1 MIGRVATTVASIAL
15 AAASIEVQAETNTLP
30 AETPSV
36 LAFKLE
42 TAMVRGS
49 FWNPWTQKN
58 DPVELRSF
66 RGEGMKDGDFVGR
79 SIRVKPGDTLRIR
92 LDNKLPA
99 CTKEE
104 LALGPCRNDTNL
116 HTHGLWVSPSG
127 NSDNVMISIPPGEG
141 FDYEFH
147 IPQDHPAGTFWYH
160 PHRHGS
166 GMYQIASGM
175 VGALIVEG
183 NRLPTRDRPGDL
195 DVLLKDDRGRAF
207 AEQVLVFENIPYA
220 CSFEKDGYARMARNS
235 EGKRIIHALCEPG
248 EVGRVD
254 RFAQFVQPPDAAPA
268 FRYFPINGRVQPLLR
283 GSVAGRFERWRIVHS
298 GFHGLLRLGLRKLA
312 SDAPE
317 LANMPGAEQPQWM
330 ERYCTGAALPV
341 WQIAHDG
348 LTRSQ
353 IRRTEEAAVIPGGRL
368 DLLTRFPEPGRYCLI
383 EAAPQQVR
391 GLSPQVLALIEVGG
405 HPARI
410 ADDEAELRRQLV
422 RAAGRVLSGKQR
434 AAVRKRVI
442 ADLQNGLRLDSFVP
456 HHTIAAS
463 ELTGKQT
470 AEFRTEGVERD
481 GQFFIDD
488 RKFDHDRIDRRLP
501 LGGVEEWRIHVPAKG
516 GAHVFHI
523 HVNPFQIVSAV
534 NEKGEDVTDSA
545 SPGFNPMLAGLSG
558 QWMDTV
564 LLEPGM
570 TVVMR
575 TRYERFAGD
584 IMLHCHLVA
593 HSDLGMM
600 QHVRIYAP
608 GEPNTDHMH
617 H

>member
-1 MIGRVATTVASIAL
+1 M
-15 AAASIEVQAETNTLP
+15 
-30 AETPSV
+30 

-92 LDNKLPA
+92 LDNNLPA

-104 LALGPCRNDTNL
+104 LAQGPCRNDTNL
-116 HTHGLWVSPSG
+116 HTHGLWISPSG

-166 GMYQIASGM
+166 GMYQMASGM
-175 VGALIVEG
+175 AGALIVEG
-183 NRLPTRDRPGDL
+183 SRLPTADRPGDV
-195 DVLLKDDRGRAF
+195 DILLRDDRGRPL
-207 AEQVLVFENIPYA
+207 AEQVLVFEHIPYA
-220 CSFEKDGYARMARNS
+220 CAFEADGYARMARNS
-235 EGKRIIHALCEPG
+235 DGKRTIKLCEPG
-248 EVGRVD
+248 EVGRVE
-254 RFAQFVQPPDAAPA
+254 RFKQFVAPPDLAPA
-268 FRYFPINGRVQPLLR
+268 GTFFPINGRVQPLVR
-283 GSVAGRFERWRIVHS
+283 GSVAGRFERWRIVNS
-298 GFHGLLRLGLRKLA
+298 GFHGLLRLGLRRLV
-312 SDAPE
+312 
-317 LANMPGAEQPQWM
+317 PGAPDLATVPGVEQPQWI
-330 ERYCTGAALPV
+330 ERYCTGPVLPV

-348 LTRSQ
+348 LTRSH

-368 DLLTRFPEPGRYCLI
+368 DLLARFPEPGRYCLI
-383 EAAPQQVR
+383 GAAPPQVR
-391 GLSPQVLALIEVGG
+391 TVPRLVLALVEVGG
-405 HPARI
+405 RPDLI
-410 ADDEAELRRQLV
+410 ADAETELRRQLV
-422 RAAGRVLSGKQR
+422 RAAARALPGTRHAAMRRRV
-434 AAVRKRVI
+434 V
-442 ADLQNGLRLDSFVP
+442 ADLANGLRLDSFVP
-456 HHTIAAS
+456 HRTIAGS

-470 AEFRTEGVERD
+470 AEFRTEGPERN
-481 GQFFIDD
+481 GEFFIDD

-501 LGGVEEWRIHVPAKG
+501 LGGVEEWRLHVPAKG

-523 HVNPFQIVSAV
+523 HVNPFQLVSAV
-534 NEKGEDVTDSA
+534 NEKGEDVTDPA
-545 SPGFNPMLAGLSG
+545 SPGFNPMFAGLSG

-564 LLEPGM
+564 LLEPGI

-575 TRYERFAGD
+575 TRYERFTGD

-608 GEPNTDHMH
+608 GEPKTDHMH